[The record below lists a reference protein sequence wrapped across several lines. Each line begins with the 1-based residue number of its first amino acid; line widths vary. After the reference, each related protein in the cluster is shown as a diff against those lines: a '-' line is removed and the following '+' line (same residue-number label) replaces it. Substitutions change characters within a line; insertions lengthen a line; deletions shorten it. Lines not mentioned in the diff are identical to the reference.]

1 VGFLEITG
9 GVFKGRKIKTVDDSR
24 TRYTPS
30 LVRKAIF
37 DVFDVEGAT
46 FADVFAGSGIVGFEA
61 LSRGAKST
69 TMVDISKRA
78 VKAILQN
85 AEALGVKERIKVM
98 QMDFRKA
105 LEALRHDPPD
115 FMFLDPPFNGGYV
128 EEILKLV
135 QLHPPFNT
143 ALILEASKHESKRIS
158 KPPSAEIRRYGDIW
172 LWIFYREDES
182 SASLFCT

>member
-9 GVFKGRKIKTVDDSR
+9 GLFKGRKIKTVDDSR

-37 DVFDVEGAT
+37 DVFDVEGTT

-61 LSRGAKST
+61 LSRGAKSV
-69 TMVDISKRA
+69 TMADLSKRA

-85 AEALGVKERIKVM
+85 AEALGVKERIRVM
-98 QMDFRKA
+98 QIDFRKA
-105 LEALRHDPPD
+105 LKALSHDPPD

-128 EEILKLV
+128 EEILNFV
-135 QLHPPFNT
+135 QLTPPFRV
-143 ALILEASKHESKRIS
+143 ALILEASKHESKRVPR
-158 KPPSAEIRRYGDIW
+158 PPSAEIRRYGDIW
-172 LWIFYREDES
+172 LWIFHR
-182 SASLFCT
+182 